1 MSAAA
6 VRVWRDVRLGVKN
19 LMLHKLRSL
28 LTMLGLVFG
37 VGSVVAMLAIG
48 EGASA
53 AAIEQIRRLGSHNV
67 ILRAAK
73 PVDDPGASARDNWLS
88 VYGLLYADA
97 DRISETIP
105 TVVRTVPVKCIE
117 KRGRLRARMMDL
129 RLIGTT
135 EAWFELVDR
144 PVLAGRV
151 LRREDLRRSAPVA
164 VLTEYGARRLLATEH
179 ALGETLTIGEHAYE
193 IVGIVR
199 SEDAGESAM
208 QTPDAQT
215 DAYVP
220 LTTARERYGD
230 VFVKSSQG
238 ARIREQVEL
247 HQILVSVDEEEHVEA
262 TAAALERVLA
272 AYHRK
277 KDYTVSVPLAL
288 LRQAQATRR
297 TFSIVLGAIAGISLL
312 VGGIGIMNI
321 MLATVTERTREI
333 GIRRAIGARRSQ
345 IVMQFLIESLVLSA
359 LGGLIGLGLGLLI
372 PALVTAFAGM
382 PTIVTAWSL
391 LLSFGI
397 SVAVGMVFGIYPA
410 LRASRLDPIVALRHE

>member
-1 MSAAA
+1 MSVAT

-53 AAIEQIRRLGSHNV
+53 EAIAQIRRLGSHNV

-73 PVDDPGASARDNWLS
+73 PVDDPSSSRSNWLS
-88 VYGLLYADA
+88 VYGLRYDDA
-97 DRISETIP
+97 DRIATTIP
-105 TVVRTVPVKCIE
+105 TVVRTVPVKCVE
-117 KRGRLRARMMDL
+117 KTGRLRSRALDL

-135 EAWFELVDR
+135 ESWFELVDR

-151 LRREDLRRSAPVA
+151 LRREDLERSAPVA

-230 VFVKSSQG
+230 VFVKASQG
-238 ARIREQVEL
+238 SRVCEQVEL
-247 HQILVSVDEEEHVEA
+247 HQILVSVDEEDRVEA
-262 TAAALERVLA
+262 TAAALERMLA
-272 AYHRK
+272 AFHRK

>member
-1 MSAAA
+1 
-6 VRVWRDVRLGVKN
+6 
-19 LMLHKLRSL
+19 
-28 LTMLGLVFG
+28 
-37 VGSVVAMLAIG
+37 MLAIG

-53 AAIEQIRRLGSHNV
+53 EAIAQIRRLGSHNV

-73 PVDDPGASARDNWLS
+73 PVDDPGTSGRDNWLS
-88 VYGLLYADA
+88 VYGLLYKDA
-97 DRISETIP
+97 ERIAETIP
-105 TVVRTVPVKCIE
+105 TVVCTVPVKCIE
-117 KRGRLRARMMDL
+117 KTGRMRGRSLDL

-135 EAWFELVDR
+135 EDWFKLVDR

-151 LRREDLRRSAPVA
+151 LRREDLERTAGVA

-193 IVGIVR
+193 IVGIVC
-199 SEDAGESAM
+199 SEDSGESAM

-230 VFVKSSQG
+230 VFVKSGQG
-238 ARIREQVEL
+238 SRIREQVEL
-247 HQILVSVDEEEHVEA
+247 HQILVSVDEEENVER
-262 TAAALERVLA
+262 TAAALEHVLRA
-272 AYHRK
+272 FHRR
-277 KDYTVSVPLAL
+277 KDYSVSVPLAL

-391 LLSFGI
+391 VLSFGI
-397 SVAVGMVFGIYPA
+397 SVAVGMIFGIYPA
-410 LRASRLDPIVALRHE
+410 VRASRLDPIVALRHE